1 MFLILKSEVWARN
14 TDFGAISINFEDEFP
29 RRETWKIEPFVG
41 TGRFGLPKPFMVF
54 FLKKFLTVCWVFLR
68 FFGCA
73 GSSQWCAGASLVVEH
88 SL

>member
-1 MFLILKSEVWARN
+1 MSCLCNLRVKIVGYGGGGRALVFLILKSEVWARN

-54 FLKKFLTVCWVFLR
+54 FF
-68 FFGCA
+68 
-73 GSSQWCAGASLVVEH
+73 
-88 SL
+88 